1 VNTAKGTV
9 QVELGG
15 IFRQDGH
22 FFNFMLDLQENILA
36 KVQNLLT

>member
-1 VNTAKGTV
+1 VNTVEGGV

-15 IFRQDGH
+15 IFRQGCH